1 MIKIPGGQYL
11 IGTNDGVGFSG
22 DLEGPQVE
30 VTLEAFEIGATPV
43 TNQEFSVFVA
53 ATNYVTESETF
64 GWSFVFDYFIQEL
77 EEKYKQTV
85 PNLKWWKGVLGAN
98 WRHPEG
104 PGSTITH
111 RLDHPV
117 VHVSRNDAIAY
128 CQWAGLRLPTEAE
141 WEVAAKGGT
150 DYERYPWGEEFLV
163 DGQYQCNIWQGNFPI
178 ENTLADGYSNT
189 APVKTFEP
197 NGYGLYQVVGNIW
210 EWCVNPRGIPLN
222 AFNQLQGPAFWE
234 KLQGMDDAPYAIK
247 GGSFLCH
254 DSYCNRYRITA
265 RNGNTGRSASN
276 NMGFRCAR

>member
-1 MIKIPGGQYL
+1 MIKIPAGLYT

-22 DLEGPQVE
+22 DLEGPQVQ
-30 VTLEAFEIGATPV
+30 VMFEAFEIGATPV
-43 TNQEFSVFVA
+43 TNQEFSAFVT

-104 PGSTITH
+104 PGSTIAH

-210 EWCVNPRGIPLN
+210 EWCVNPRGIPLS
-222 AFNQLQGPAFWE
+222 AFNQLQGPVFWE